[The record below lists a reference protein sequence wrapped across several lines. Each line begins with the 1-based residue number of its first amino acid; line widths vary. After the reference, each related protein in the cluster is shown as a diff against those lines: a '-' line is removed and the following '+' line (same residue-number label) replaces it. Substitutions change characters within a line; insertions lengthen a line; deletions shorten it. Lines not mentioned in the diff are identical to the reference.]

1 MSLRRCLYLCRRSLH
16 LPATL
21 RAASSG
27 SILFQNPHKL
37 SQISS
42 PWASVRS
49 LSISGTFYTSAR
61 QRSSSSAHLQWPTPK
76 AVIFDLGGV
85 VVPSPQPIF
94 DKFEEKHKLKKGSL
108 VNTIKVKGDRGAFGK
123 MERGEISIEEFSEP
137 FQKEYIEVNSGDLT
151 LEQTQEFIK
160 CLSDFTKLSPH
171 PAVQDSIQWL
181 KSKGIKVAILT
192 NNFRWDNG
200 DTVFPK
206 ESVPGVD
213 VVCIYTCF
221 NYMYNV
227 VNYFTHT
234 HAPDFRMVPK
244 FTNMFNHTVH
254 ILTSKLSGG
263 TVVY

>member
-1 MSLRRCLYLCRRSLH
+1 MSLRRCLYLCRRTRGLH

-21 RAASSG
+21 RAVSSG
-27 SILFQNPHKL
+27 SLFQCPHKL
-37 SQISS
+37 SQIRS
-42 PWASVRS
+42 PWPSVRS
-49 LSISGTFYTSAR
+49 LSGTSYTSATCS
-61 QRSSSSAHLQWPTPK
+61 QRSSTSARLQWPTPK

-94 DKFEEKHKLKKGSL
+94 DKFEEKHKLQKGSL
-108 VNTIKVKGDRGAFGK
+108 VKTIKVKGDQGAFGK

-137 FQKEYIEVNSGDLT
+137 FQKEYVEVNSGELT

-171 PAVQDSIQWL
+171 PAVTNCIQWL

-213 VVCIYTCF
+213 VVRTCSSDS
-221 NYMYNV
+221 YLYIISL
-227 VNYFTHT
+227 HT
-234 HAPDFRMVPK
+234 PLMQFSNFPYC
-244 FTNMFNHTVH
+244 TNMSNQTVQ
-254 ILTSKLSGG
+254 IYKSLLSGG